1 VKSENVTN
9 LDTLSTFIGN
19 SQRQA
24 IKSGLRGEER
34 AHFAQMLA
42 GLTEQINAMPK
53 TYEQDG
59 KGDAAVVHLH
69 YFTGAADWFITEKDL
84 DHDGEGQ
91 HQAFGLADI
100 FHDGGDMGYISIT
113 EILEAGA
120 ELDFYWT
127 PATLGE
133 IKEKRTKVEPVAQT
147 RLPWRAE
154 EFRARLYT
162 LAKARRAKA
171 DDANGS
177 NHIFRNT

>member
-1 VKSENVTN
+1 MKIENVTN
-9 LDTLSTFIGN
+9 LDTLCTFIGN

-42 GLTEQINAMPK
+42 GLTKQINAMPWN
-53 TYEQDG
+53 YEQDG

-69 YFTGAADWFITEKDL
+69 YFTGASDWYITEKDL

-100 FHDGGDMGYISIT
+100 FHDGGEMGYISIT
-113 EILEAGA
+113 EILEADA
-120 ELDFYWT
+120 ELDLYWI

-147 RLPWRAE
+147 RFPSRAE